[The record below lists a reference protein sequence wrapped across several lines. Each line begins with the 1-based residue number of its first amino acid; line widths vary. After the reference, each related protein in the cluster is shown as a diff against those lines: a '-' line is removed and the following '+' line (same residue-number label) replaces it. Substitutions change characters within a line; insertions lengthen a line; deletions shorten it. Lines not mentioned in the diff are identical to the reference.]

1 MKPHNLSALQL
12 YWRSTTE
19 PWGTIAKPQ
28 PQKVEHMTGLPK
40 STLIKYI
47 KMKNADKPKDNQLN
61 NTQELLLVGQ
71 NK

>member
-1 MKPHNLSALQL
+1 
-12 YWRSTTE
+12 
-19 PWGTIAKPQ
+19 
-28 PQKVEHMTGLPK
+28 MTGLPK